1 MLPKEARYMNE
12 KVILVVDDEPMI
24 HDLLEIN
31 LQKMETPFEVYHA
44 FTGEEA
50 IEKYEM
56 LMNKNKKPDLVVMDL
71 NLSGRDEMEVIEAHM
86 EGLTG
91 KIDGVRATQKIL
103 KMDPNAR
110 IWGYT
115 AWFDTKWSEKLKEYA
130 NRVVERTVPFH
141 EFAKMVDVFFQH

>member
-1 MLPKEARYMNE
+1 MNE

>member
-1 MLPKEARYMNE
+1 VS
-12 KVILVVDDEPMI
+12 KVILIVDDEPMI
-24 HDLLEIN
+24 HDLIEIH
-31 LQKMETPFEVYHA
+31 LQKAETPFEIHHA
-44 FTGEEA
+44 LTGEEA

-56 LMNKNKKPDLVVMDL
+56 LMNENKKPDLVIMDL

-103 KMDPNAR
+103 KMDPKAR

-115 AWFDTKWSEKLKEYA
+115 AWFDTKWSERLKEYTDK
-130 NRVVERTVPFH
+130 VIERTVPFH
-141 EFAKMVDVFFQH
+141 EFAKMVDAFFKQ